1 MPTKDDNIF
10 LQEASMSHSFL
21 GQARKEP
28 VFKKTDKEVIEGI
41 GSHSFS
47 APSKRGQQSK
57 GIISLM
63 TLIKEDLQI
72 DIDKAIKIED
82 ESEAEYQEIK
92 AQTDKEKKDLKDKID
107 DLKDERTTLEGKRE
121 DEETWKGEEEEK
133 LHNS

>member
-10 LQEASMSHSFL
+10 LQEASMSHTFL
-21 GQARKEP
+21 GRQAKEP
-28 VFKKTDKEVIEGI
+28 VFKKTDKEVIG
-41 GSHSFS
+41 GMTSHSFS

-92 AQTDKEKKDLKDKID
+92 TQTDKEKKDLKDKID